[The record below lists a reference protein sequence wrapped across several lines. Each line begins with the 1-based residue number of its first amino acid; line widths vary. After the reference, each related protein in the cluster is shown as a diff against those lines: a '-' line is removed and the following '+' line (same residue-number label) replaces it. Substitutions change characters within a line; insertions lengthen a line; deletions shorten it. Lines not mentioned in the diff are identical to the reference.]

1 MASAQK
7 QAKRA
12 KRAKTKAK
20 QARTVRNGTPQGEYV
35 ETIEVAEGMV
45 NLLVRMAEAEAIS
58 QVEMLTTL
66 ISDSGMSNAEKL
78 DDEVDMQ
85 IVLLKVYGKKIEG
98 RSEDWM
104 EDAGFLEAYAE
115 AARRLGREEL
125 IEAWN
130 EAHDF

>member
-1 MASAQK
+1 MASDKK

-12 KRAKTKAK
+12 KRAKAKAK
-20 QARTVRNGTPQGEYV
+20 QARTVRNGSSQGEYV
-35 ETIEVAEGMV
+35 ETVDVAEGMIS
-45 NLLVRMAEAEAIS
+45 LLVRMADAEAIS

-66 ISDSGMSNAEKL
+66 ISDSGMSKAETL

-85 IVLLKVYGKKIEG
+85 IVLLKVYGGKIDG
-98 RSEDWM
+98 RAEDWM
-104 EDAGFLEAYAE
+104 EDAGFLEAYAQ

-125 IEAWN
+125 IEAWH

>member
-1 MASAQK
+1 MASDKK

-12 KRAKTKAK
+12 KRAKAKAK

-45 NLLVRMAEAEAIS
+45 NLLVRLAEAEAIS

-66 ISDSGMSNAEKL
+66 ISDSGMSKAETL

-85 IVLLKVYGKKIEG
+85 IVLLKVYGRKIEG

-125 IEAWN
+125 IEAWHD
-130 EAHDF
+130 AHDF

>member
-1 MASAQK
+1 MASDRK

-12 KRAKTKAK
+12 KRAKAKAK
-20 QARTVRNGTPQGEYV
+20 QARTIRNGTPQGEYI

-66 ISDSGMSNAEKL
+66 ISDSGMSKAETL

-104 EDAGFLEAYAE
+104 EDAKFLEAYAE

-125 IEAWN
+125 IEAWYD
-130 EAHDF
+130 AHDF